1 MMNEGYL
8 AVIIIFFNPLFYDL
22 FSKYLNEHLLFV
34 TALYQMYN
42 KILTCIWLFLLIV
55 KIFIV
60 IGIDKDCYLYHEL
73 KFILYLVQGNN
84 ILKTNKNSQTNNYYY
99 KI

>member
-42 KILTCIWLFLLIV
+42 KILTCI
-55 KIFIV
+55 
-60 IGIDKDCYLYHEL
+60 
-73 KFILYLVQGNN
+73 
-84 ILKTNKNSQTNNYYY
+84 
-99 KI
+99 